1 MNSQPGTRH
10 SELHPPKPRRRRAG
24 TALGLSTVVAC
35 ALESALAG
43 RGISADVALELAR
56 SAPLDELFFA
66 AGRVR
71 EAHFGNKLHCCS
83 ILSVKTGR
91 CSENCGFCAQS
102 GHHRTD
108 VQATDLLD
116 DDAVRRAT
124 REART
129 NRASA
134 MGLVSSGC
142 GPAGAHF
149 EDYCARLESVRD
161 EGLSVHASL
170 GLIDAAHARRL
181 AALGVTVYNH
191 NLESARS
198 FFGEICTTH
207 GYDDRLAT
215 LEALKEAG
223 ISRCCGG
230 IFGLGESWEQR
241 VELAAELARLGIER
255 VPINF
260 LHPIPGTPFENR
272 PLLPA
277 REALRIVA
285 VFRLMLPKALIQ
297 VCGGRELVLGH
308 LQPLAFAAGATGVI
322 LGNYLTTKGR
332 PAAED
337 LAMFAELGLEL
348 ATETTTTESAADER
362 R

>member
-1 MNSQPGTRH
+1 MSTEPETRNPPSPRLRQAGPDPGT
-10 SELHPPKPRRRRAG
+10 AI
-24 TALGLSTVVAC
+24 GLSPAVAR

-43 RGISADVALELAR
+43 RGISAEAALELAR
-56 SAPLDELFFA
+56 SAPLDELLFA

-71 EAHFGNKLHCCS
+71 EAHFGNRLHCCS

-102 GHHRTD
+102 GHHATD
-108 VQATDLLD
+108 VRPTELLD
-116 DDAVRRAT
+116 DPAVRRAAQ
-124 REART
+124 EARD

-215 LEALKEAG
+215 LEALREAG
-223 ISRCCGG
+223 IARCCGG

-332 PAAED
+332 PAIED
-337 LAMFAELGLEL
+337 LVMFRDLGLEL
-348 ATETTTTESAADER
+348 ATDEHR
-362 R
+362 

>member
-1 MNSQPGTRH
+1 MDREPGTF
-10 SELHPPKPRRRRAG
+10 
-24 TALGLSTVVAC
+24 LGLARAVVGAAEL
-35 ALESALAG
+35 ALNG
-43 RGISADVALELAR
+43 HGISPEAALELAR
-56 SAPLDELFFA
+56 SAPLDELLLV

-102 GHHRTD
+102 GHHRAD
-108 VQATDLLD
+108 IQPTDLLD
-116 DDAVRRAT
+116 DATVRRAT
-124 REART
+124 REAKI

-142 GPAGAHF
+142 GPAGDHF

-161 EGLSVHASL
+161 EGLAVHASL
-170 GLIDAAHARRL
+170 GLIDAEHARRL
-181 AALGVTVYNH
+181 AALGVAVYNH

-198 FFGEICTTH
+198 FFGEVCTTH
-207 GYDDRLAT
+207 GYDDRLKT
-215 LEALKEAG
+215 LAALREAG
-223 ISRCCGG
+223 IERCCGG

-255 VPINF
+255 VPVNF

-285 VFRLMLPKALIQ
+285 IFRLMLPEALIQ
-297 VCGGRELVLGH
+297 VCGGRELVLGS

-322 LGNYLTTKGR
+322 LGNYLTTRGR

-337 LAMFAELGLEL
+337 LRMFEDLGLEL
-348 ATETTTTESAADER
+348 AAETTTESSR